1 VAAAAALLL
10 VIAGCG
16 QTPAIQT
23 RSASPVSTS
32 VAPTSPRSAS
42 PSAETAGD
50 IRVHEIPQRFTTPA
64 LAYETD
70 GRAIFWSSGAGG
82 GENATAADLWEFVP
96 GQRSPQKV
104 FANPRRD
111 SSLPL
116 LRGDGQG
123 HYVFVEQ
130 NARLYGDAGWRLW
143 YLDPPHDPVLLDK
156 SDVDEGLLPFPSLT
170 SDSIVWA
177 VLHTTNHGVMSQLIE
192 QSQPRETPRLLAEA
206 DAKQRE
212 FLFPSLAGSRLAYTT
227 IDANSDR
234 TKLSSSVWLWDVSGA
249 GQPHRLNPEGD
260 DAFCGVL
267 GSGVV
272 VWQAPALETPFNG
285 GDVELYDL
293 GTNSTERI
301 LSASRMTTWQTVGNR
316 FVVAESENIGE
327 VRAYDLLTRTEFQID
342 HTPRAAEGERDAID
356 VRPRVAGDLLI
367 FIRGSDNPDKH
378 LSLRWVQLPGTEPD
392 PANST
397 SAP

>member
-1 VAAAAALLL
+1 
-10 VIAGCG
+10 
-16 QTPAIQT
+16 
-23 RSASPVSTS
+23 
-32 VAPTSPRSAS
+32 
-42 PSAETAGD
+42 
-50 IRVHEIPQRFTTPA
+50 
-64 LAYETD
+64 
-70 GRAIFWSSGAGG
+70 
-82 GENATAADLWEFVP
+82 
-96 GQRSPQKV
+96 
-104 FANPRRD
+104 
-111 SSLPL
+111 
-116 LRGDGQG
+116 
-123 HYVFVEQ
+123 
-130 NARLYGDAGWRLW
+130 
-143 YLDPPHDPVLLDK
+143 
-156 SDVDEGLLPFPSLT
+156 
-170 SDSIVWA
+170 
-177 VLHTTNHGVMSQLIE
+177 
-192 QSQPRETPRLLAEA
+192 
-206 DAKQRE
+206 
-212 FLFPSLAGSRLAYTT
+212 
-227 IDANSDR
+227 
-234 TKLSSSVWLWDVSGA
+234 
-249 GQPHRLNPEGD
+249 
-260 DAFCGVL
+260 
-267 GSGVV
+267 